1 MDQATSVR
9 CVRLLP
15 EQPGTT
21 ALIQSRD
28 ACRAVQRGL
37 LAARISGDGE
47 RRLRGIPPPPLQMA
61 FTQRAPVRC
70 VGRRDSARRSSSYST
85 LRGLYKGHNAP
96 SKTASSSAGGPFPAR
111 TRRTRLATGSSPSPT
126 GKVVRCVRAGS
137 QSLLRTPA
145 GDSRHGTAPAIQWR
159 TTTLDSTP
167 NTILAIT
174 SCPPGRCRHDPSRHS
189 ARPTRSLPF
198 SAAVSRTRHDH
209 ARGVRHRISTI
220 RYADGRAVTAATAC
234 DTTRIPRT
242 QNEKPLDPSGSRG
255 FVFWRRG
262 WDSNPRY
269 GETVRLISSQVH
281 STTLPPLLPCCLL
294 HFAVGRFR
302 ERKDYRTISSKPTSP
317 FCKYFYEN
325 FKSLRERDL
334 TTPARAR
341 RYARCRPCTDAA
353 LPAP

>member
-28 ACRAVQRGL
+28 ACRTVQRGL

-47 RRLRGIPPPPLQMA
+47 RRLCGIPPPLQMA
-61 FTQRAPVRC
+61 FTQRAPVRR

-174 SCPPGRCRHDPSRHS
+174 SCPRVGVDTIHHGIQHDRRAVCHS
-189 ARPTRSLPF
+189 ARLYRGRGTIMHAVGAIASARSDMPTVELLRLQRI
-198 SAAVSRTRHDH
+198 ATRH
-209 ARGVRHRISTI
+209 T
-220 RYADGRAVTAATAC
+220 
-234 DTTRIPRT
+234 
-242 QNEKPLDPSGSRG
+242 
-255 FVFWRRG
+255 
-262 WDSNPRY
+262 
-269 GETVRLISSQVH
+269 
-281 STTLPPLLPCCLL
+281 
-294 HFAVGRFR
+294 FR
-302 ERKDYRTISSKPTSP
+302 EPKTKNPLILPDQGASYFGGEGGIRTHGTGKP
-317 FCKYFYEN
+317 
-325 FKSLRERDL
+325 
-334 TTPARAR
+334 
-341 RYARCRPCTDAA
+341 YA
-353 LPAP
+353 

>member
-47 RRLRGIPPPPLQMA
+47 RRLCGIPPPLCKWPLRREHRSGVLVGA
-61 FTQRAPVRC
+61 IARGARLRTQRFVTC
-70 VGRRDSARRSSSYST
+70 IKDTTHLRRLHRRPPADHFPLELGEHAWQLDLHSAQ
-85 LRGLYKGHNAP
+85 L
-96 SKTASSSAGGPFPAR
+96 AR
-111 TRRTRLATGSSPSPT
+111 WWMF
-126 GKVVRCVRAGS
+126 RAGS
-137 QSLLRTPA
+137 RSLLRTPA
-145 GDSRHGTAPAIQWR
+145 GDSRHGTAPSSSGASRRSTARRIRSSRSRR
-159 TTTLDSTP
+159 TGSGRHESVSTR
-167 NTILAIT
+167 
-174 SCPPGRCRHDPSRHS
+174 SSRHS

-198 SAAVSRTRHDH
+198 SAAISRTRHDH
-209 ARGVRHRISTI
+209 ARGGRHRIGTI

-234 DTTRIPRT
+234 DTTHIPRS

-281 STTLPPLLPCCLL
+281 STTLPPLLPCC
-294 HFAVGRFR
+294 FTAFR
-302 ERKDYRTISSKPTSP
+302 GWSFPRK
-317 FCKYFYEN
+317 
-325 FKSLRERDL
+325 
-334 TTPARAR
+334 R
-341 RYARCRPCTDAA
+341 R
-353 LPAP
+353 L